1 MPTRTGW
8 GLLVAGALFVV
19 SGRLFGAIE
28 FLVVGIAAVTA
39 VVVAVLLRQLR
50 PSRLSVVRQLTPP
63 LVPVGEPARVDLE
76 VINRS
81 RSRSPVLRL
90 LDTVA

>member
-39 VVVAVLLRQLR
+39 VVVAGLA
-50 PSRLSVVRQLTPP
+50 SGGT
-63 LVPVGEPARVDLE
+63 E
-76 VINRS
+76 
-81 RSRSPVLRL
+81 
-90 LDTVA
+90 

>member
-50 PSRLSVVRQLTPP
+50 PSRLSVVRQLTPRWCRSANR
-63 LVPVGEPARVDLE
+63 PAST
-76 VINRS
+76 S
-81 RSRSPVLRL
+81 R
-90 LDTVA
+90 

>member
-39 VVVAVLLRQLR
+39 VVVAVLLRQLH
-50 PSRLSVVRQLTPP
+50 Q
-63 LVPVGEPARVDLE
+63 AD
-76 VINRS
+76 S
-81 RSRSPVLRL
+81 RSSANSRPRWCRSANRL
-90 LDTVA
+90 ASTSR

>member
-8 GLLVAGALFVV
+8 GLLVAGVVFVV

-28 FLVVGIAAVTA
+28 FLVVGIAAVAA
-39 VVVAVLLRQLR
+39 VVMAVLLRQLR

-63 LVPVGEPARVDLE
+63 QVPVGEPARVDLE
-76 VINRS
+76 AVSYTHLTLPTI
-81 RSRSPVLRL
+81 L
-90 LDTVA
+90 LV